1 MVNRII
7 PKSFFQVV
15 NKKLIW
21 LEEIQSITQGTMPMS
36 LPSFGFPQ
44 LTKSCSPLFPQRWL
58 NYGLLEER
66 NCFLLILAAALVPA
80 GMLVIELAHKDIGC
94 TVLD

>member
-1 MVNRII
+1 M
-7 PKSFFQVV
+7 
-15 NKKLIW
+15 IW
-21 LEEIQSITQGTMPMS
+21 LEEIQSITQGIMPMF
-36 LPSFGFPQ
+36 LPSFRFPQ

-58 NYGLLEER
+58 SYGILEER

-80 GMLVIELAHKDIGC
+80 GMLAIELGNKDIGC